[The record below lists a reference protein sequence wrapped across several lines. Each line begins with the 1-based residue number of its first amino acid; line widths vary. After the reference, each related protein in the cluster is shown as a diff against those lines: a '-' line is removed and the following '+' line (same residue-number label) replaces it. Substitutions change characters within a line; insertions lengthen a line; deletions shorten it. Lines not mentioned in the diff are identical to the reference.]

1 MNRRIKAVPPSLT
14 LAIAAKAAAL
24 REKGEDVISLSAG
37 EPDFDTP
44 QPVKDAAIKAIRENQ
59 TKYTPSI
66 GMPSLRRAIAEKLLA
81 ENGLKYDHT
90 QVFVSVGAK
99 QCLFDLQFVLC
110 DEGDDVLIPSPYWL
124 STPAMAQLA
133 GANPVF
139 VPCPEEK
146 GFMLTADAVKKAWT
160 PKTKMIVINTPN
172 NPTGAV
178 YDEKELIEIGKFCV
192 EKKVFVVSDEI
203 YEKMIYDGKKHHSIL
218 QLVPELREQAA
229 IVGGF
234 SKTWSMTGWRVGY
247 CAAPKDVVDAC
258 DRLQGHMTANTA
270 TPSQHAALAAMILDE
285 SFTEGMIREFDKRR
299 KFCFERIKKIPG
311 VSAAEPHGAFYILI
325 RVDGLYG
332 KSIGG
337 KKVTDSLTFCEA
349 LLEKEKVAA
358 VPGVAFGTDKHIRIS
373 YATSMGAL
381 EKGLD
386 RVERFVCALA

>member
-14 LAIAAKAAAL
+14 LAIAAKAAAMK
-24 REKGEDVISLSAG
+24 EKGEDVISLSAG

-44 QPVKDAAIKAIRENQ
+44 QPVKDAAIKAIREGQ

-66 GMPSLRRAIAEKLLA
+66 GMPSLRRAIAEKLHA

-99 QCLFDLQFVLC
+99 QCLFDLTFVLC

-124 STPAMAQLA
+124 STPEMAKLC

-139 VPCPEEK
+139 VPCPEEM
-146 GFMLTADAVKKAWT
+146 GFMLTADAVRKAWT
-160 PKTKMIVINTPN
+160 PKTRMIVINTPN
-172 NPTGAV
+172 NPSGAV
-178 YDEKELIEIGKFCV
+178 YDERELIAIGKFCV
-192 EKKVFVVSDEI
+192 EKKIFVVSDEI
-203 YEKMIYDGKKHHSIL
+203 YEKMIYNGKKHHSIL
-218 QLVPELREQAA
+218 ELVPELREQAA
-229 IVGGF
+229 FVGGF

-247 CAAPKDVVDAC
+247 AAAPRDVVDAC

-285 SFTEGMIREFDKRR
+285 SFTDAMIKEFDKRR
-299 KFCFERIKKIPG
+299 RFCVERIRKIPG
-311 VSAAEPHGAFYILI
+311 VSTVEPHGAFYFLI

-349 LLEKEKVAA
+349 LLEKEKLAA
-358 VPGVAFGTDKHIRIS
+358 VPGVAFGTDRHVRIS

-386 RVERFVCALA
+386 RMERFVRALA